1 MYKTLLVVDDSKSI
15 RTLVCNCLDDAGYK
29 VIRAV
34 NGQDGLEKLT
44 NDVKLVV
51 TDLNMPVMDGIN
63 MVKNIR
69 KNTDYKHL
77 PIVMLTTEY
86 EPEKR
91 NAARAAGTNAWMNK
105 PFEIERLLGVVK
117 KFVR

>member
-1 MYKTLLVVDDSKSI
+1 MYKTLLVVDDSQSI
-15 RTLVCNCLDDAGYK
+15 RTLVSRYLVGAGYK
-29 VIRAV
+29 VIKAV

-44 NDVKLVV
+44 IDVKLVV

-69 KNTDYKHL
+69 KNNDYKHL
-77 PIVMLTTEY
+77 PIVMLTTEF

-91 NAARAAGTNAWMNK
+91 NAARVAGTNAWMNK
-105 PFEIERLLGVVK
+105 PFDVERLLGVVK
-117 KFVR
+117 EFVQ